1 MKPINLDESG
11 CAPLSSNCVIWQG
24 PDIECIKLCKGDT
37 VSDVVYKL
45 ALELC
50 EIMDTLNIT
59 NYDLTCLNLGSCE
72 PKDFQE
78 LIQLLIDKICECC
91 DVTPTAE
98 QKAAGCPDCV
108 VPIAEVFYYVNPQ
121 GDTVKSMQL
130 DVYAQ
135 AIGNK
140 VNTIVGEINTID
152 ATLGNHETRL
162 KSLESAPA
170 PTLDLPQITP
180 TCTSPSVPTDLDIV
194 VDNLETQFC
203 ELRAA
208 TGEPNDIF
216 QGIGKTPAGLNDS
229 PQLAGSGLM
238 SALVGWKTTVTDLS
252 DSFGNMW
259 LAITDIRAA
268 IASIKSALPSLC
280 DDIDIAISA
289 SLPTPGSLLIFFTG
303 SIPQGSSECNLAGTS
318 VKIMDTSGNSIIV
331 DVPLNQYLNN
341 QSGFS
346 VNVATSPLNS
356 AEDFTIT
363 ASYCF
368 TDGNT
373 ECQSVGSYVLV
384 NSSLCPTITLN
395 PSVES
400 LDYSFSWTGASALLT
415 INLYDASG
423 TTLLDTTSTSV
434 TVPTPVSGTFTGL
447 TADTGYRVVLEITS
461 GSTTTECPFVSTT
474 TLPEPCTPPSGVS
487 ATITIP

>member
-98 QKAAGCPDCV
+98 QKAAGCPDCE

-130 DVYAQ
+130 DDYAQ

-140 VNTIVGEINTID
+140 VNTIVGEINTVD
-152 ATLGNHETRL
+152 ATLGNHETRI
-162 KSLESAPA
+162 KSLESAPE
-170 PTLDLPQITP
+170 PTLNLPQITP
-180 TCTSPSVPTDLDIV
+180 TCTSASVLTDLDVV

-203 ELRAA
+203 ELRSA
-208 TGEPNDIF
+208 TGLPNEIF
-216 QGIGKTPAGLNDS
+216 AALTKTP
-229 PQLAGSGLM
+229 SGLANSEQLTGLGLM
-238 SALVGWKTTVTDLS
+238 NALTGWSNQVSSLA
-252 DSFGNMW
+252 DSFNNMW
-259 LAITDIRAA
+259 LTIGDIRAA
-268 IASIKSALPSLC
+268 ILSIQAALPSLC
-280 DDIDIAISA
+280 TDVLIAISA
-289 SLPTPGSLLIFFTG
+289 SINGSTLKLYFTG
-303 SIPQGSSECNLAGTS
+303 SVPQNYSECNLAGTT
-318 VKIMDTSGNSIIV
+318 VKIEDVSGNFINAT
-331 DVPLNQYLNN
+331 VPLGTYLNN
-341 QSGFS
+341 QTGYTVDLSGTPVS
-346 VNVATSPLNS
+346 IT
-356 AEDFTIT
+356 EDLSIT
-363 ASYCF
+363 ASFCY
-368 TDGNT
+368 TDGNSQC
-373 ECQSVGSYVLV
+373 ESVGTYTLV
-384 NSSLCPTITLN
+384 NGSACPTVNLSPDVDSILYQFN
-395 PSVES
+395 
-400 LDYSFSWTGASALLT
+400 WALQAAT
-415 INLYDASG
+415 FQVKLYDATG
-423 TTLLDTTSTSV
+423 AVLLDSIGES
-434 TVPTPVSGTFTGL
+434 VSGPQTVSNTFSGL
-447 TADTGYRVVLEITS
+447 TADTSYRVVVEVTID
-461 GSTTTECPFVSTT
+461 GVTTVCPFSITT

-487 ATITIP
+487 AAITIP